1 MQELCFVAATRW
13 ANPMESV
20 VVEFFPTFEAHAAR
34 RNFDHV
40 ELSAFAH
47 RALGQRL
54 ERELKRLVNN
64 LSHIADSQCDLRDT
78 FSTCI
83 DGRRLHGVKHT
94 RDNAHLMHVM
104 LPDLPHALKRG
115 RPFSASLL
123 LGLLDGEILVVIL
136 VVRAL
141 FLLLLDALGKHD
153 ARNQKADLVKP
164 DKRGEHEQHGDG
176 VGVRCNR
183 R

>member
-40 ELSAFAH
+40 ELGAFAH

-54 ERELKRLVNN
+54 ERKLKRLVDD
-64 LSHIADSQCDLRDT
+64 LGHIANAQCDLRDA

-83 DGRRLHGVKHT
+83 DGRRLHGIKHT
-94 RDNAHLMHVM
+94 RNNAHLMHVM

-123 LGLLDGEILVVIL
+123 IGLLDGEILVVIF

>member
-54 ERELKRLVNN
+54 ERELKRLVDN

-115 RPFSASLL
+115 RPCSTSSLI
-123 LGLLDGEILVVIL
+123 GLLDGEILVVIL

-176 VGVRCNR
+176 IGVRCNR

>member
-1 MQELCFVAATRW
+1 LQELCFVTTTRW
-13 ANPMESV
+13 ANPMEPI
-20 VVEFFPTFEAHAAR
+20 VVEFFPAFEAHAAR
-34 RNFDHV
+34 RDLDHV
-40 ELSAFAH
+40 KLGALAH
-47 RALGQRL
+47 RTLGQRL
-54 ERELKRLVNN
+54 ERKLKRLVDD
-64 LSHIADSQCDLRDT
+64 LGHIANAQCDLRDA

-83 DGRRLHGVKHT
+83 NGRCLHGVKHT

-115 RPFSASLL
+115 RPCSTSLL
-123 LGLLDGEILVVIL
+123 LDLLDDEILVVIL

-164 DKRGEHEQHGDG
+164 NKRGEHEQHGDG
-176 VGVRCNR
+176 VGVGCNR

>member
-1 MQELCFVAATRW
+1 
-13 ANPMESV
+13 MESV
-20 VVEFFPTFEAHAAR
+20 VVELFPTFEAHAAR
-34 RNFDHV
+34 RNLYHV
-40 ELSAFAH
+40 ELGTFAH
-47 RALGQRL
+47 RPLGQRFECEL
-54 ERELKRLVNN
+54 ERLVDD
-64 LSHIADSQCDLRDT
+64 LGHVAYSQCDLRHA

-83 DGRRLHGVKHT
+83 DSRCLHSVKHT

-123 LGLLDGEILVVIL
+123 IGLLDGEILVVIL

-164 DKRGEHEQHGDG
+164 NKRGEHEQHGDG
-176 VGVRCNR
+176 VGVGCNR

>member
-1 MQELCFVAATRW
+1 MQELCFVATTHRADTV
-13 ANPMESV
+13 ESV
-20 VVEFFPTFEAHAAR
+20 VIEFFSTFETHTAR
-34 RNFDHV
+34 SNLYHV
-40 ELSAFAH
+40 ELGTFAH
-47 RALGQRL
+47 RALGQRI
-54 ERELKRLVNN
+54 ECELKRFVDN
-64 LSHIADSQCDLRDT
+64 LGHIADAQCDLCDA
-78 FSTCI
+78 FGTCI
-83 DGRRLHGVKHT
+83 DGRRLHGIKHT
-94 RDNAHLMHVM
+94 RNNAHLMHVM

-123 LGLLDGEILVVIL
+123 LGLLDGEILVVIF

>member
-1 MQELCFVAATRW
+1 MQELCFEAATRW

-47 RALGQRL
+47 RALGQRI
-54 ERELKRLVNN
+54 ECELKRFVDN
-64 LSHIADSQCDLRDT
+64 LGHIADAQCDLCDA
-78 FSTCI
+78 FGTCI
-83 DGRRLHGVKHT
+83 DGRRLHGIKHT
-94 RDNAHLMHVM
+94 RNNAHLMHVM

-123 LGLLDGEILVVIL
+123 LDLLDGEILVVIL

-164 DKRGEHEQHGDG
+164 NKRGEHEQHGDG
-176 VGVRCNR
+176 VGVGCNR

>member
-54 ERELKRLVNN
+54 ERELKRFVDN